1 MPKYTS
7 STSQL
12 IDAALRLFDRIINKD
27 LNVRRVTVTACKLL
41 PEDEAKQI
49 ESGKTEQL
57 SFFDNPDEVQ
67 ERREQE
73 NAELEKERKCQ
84 ETILQIRKKYGK
96 NAILKGVNYE
106 EGATTKERNG
116 QIGGHK
122 A

>member
-1 MPKYTS
+1 MS
-7 STSQL
+7 
-12 IDAALRLFDRIINKD
+12 
-27 LNVRRVTVTACKLL
+27 
-41 PEDEAKQI
+41 EDEVRQL

-57 SFFDNPDEVQ
+57 SFFDNPEELQ

-73 NAELEKERKCQ
+73 QAELEKERKCQ
-84 ETILQIRKKYGK
+84 ETILQIQKKYGK

-106 EGATTKERNG
+106 EGATIKERNG